1 MKNLVE
7 SLKIK
12 PIRKECFIYIL
23 YNFKTF
29 FVVKIGPDMNF
40 VAFVTGSDLLSRSV
54 ARQTS
59 CGIIVCLFGLFQNYV
74 SCYPLFM

>member
-1 MKNLVE
+1 MSELRTSSAQNCEKSSRVPQNQTCQKRVLIYNL
-7 SLKIK
+7 S
-12 PIRKECFIYIL
+12 
-23 YNFKTF
+23 NFKTF

-59 CGIIVCLFGLFQNYV
+59 CGIIVCLFGLF
-74 SCYPLFM
+74 